1 MGPTEYKVQEIER
14 VVNKIDG
21 KLDKLDDRMDKLEN
35 SYARM
40 EVTLEVNTAS
50 LQEHMKRSDLLEK
63 QINLVDRKVSEA
75 ETGLKTVVK
84 VGVLLSVL
92 VSAAWSV
99 FTFIFGK

>member
-50 LQEHMKRSDLLEK
+50 LQEHMRRTDILEK
-63 QINLVDRKVSEA
+63 AHVSDKAVRKFLMWVI
-75 ETGLKTVVK
+75 GV
-84 VGVLLSVL
+84 VGVSGLGDALK
-92 VSAAWSV
+92 W
-99 FTFIFGK
+99 IIGQ